1 MKRPLTIDELRKSDP
16 FADGA
21 NLDLRGYP
29 HLQPKTDTSWT
40 NPDDPKTVLN
50 DYLNSEE
57 GQKEFVRLAP
67 EAAEKIDEDE
77 RLRIFAEF
85 MTEARRQGL
94 PYFECEKNGQELS
107 AMIEQRYNN
116 QWTVENLRAGWVH
129 LVISGRGILDPN
141 EPRIL
146 SQEDEI
152 RICRQAAQGD
162 MQSALGAYLECR
174 LPKNDVRALA
184 RADLAGY
191 EAIFSKPRMQP
202 YIREATLF
210 AWQAGHPEIEETD
223 ELTNFLKRFTSKK
236 LVFTFAMLDEGYD
249 QFLKSQEQQQQ
260 AALLA
265 PDVPTAQEIIED
277 FEGMSDE
284 EAASTVAA
292 ARRALAKER
301 R

>member
-1 MKRPLTIDELRKSDP
+1 MKQPLKPPSKADSWWIDPD
-16 FADGA
+16 FAPLEA
-21 NLDLRGYP
+21 
-29 HLQPKTDTSWT
+29 
-40 NPDDPKTVLN
+40 
-50 DYLNSEE
+50 SEPAI
-57 GQKEFVRLAP
+57 GSRRWLASKEVQEDFAKLAP
-67 EAAEKIDEDE
+67 EAAAQADEDE

-116 QWTVENLRAGWVH
+116 QWTVENLRASWAR
-129 LVISGRGILDPN
+129 LVLIGKGILDPD
-141 EPRIL
+141 EPRLL

-152 RICRQAAQGD
+152 RISRQAAQGD

-174 LPKNDVRALA
+174 LPKNDVRALG

-236 LVFTFAMLDEGYD
+236 LVFTFAMLDEAYD
-249 QFLKSQEQQQQ
+249 QFVKSQEQQQQ

-265 PDVPTAQEIIED
+265 PDVPTPQEITED
-277 FEGMSDE
+277 FEEMSDD
-284 EAASTVAA
+284 EAASTMAA
-292 ARRALAKER
+292 VRRTLAKER